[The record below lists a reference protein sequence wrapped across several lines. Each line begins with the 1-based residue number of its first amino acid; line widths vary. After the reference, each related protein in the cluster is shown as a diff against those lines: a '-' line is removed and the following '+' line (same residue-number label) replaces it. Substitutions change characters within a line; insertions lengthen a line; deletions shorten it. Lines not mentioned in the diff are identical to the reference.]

1 MKGHLFIE
9 TAKATFMAG
18 KGGDG
23 CRSFRREKYV
33 PMGGPDGGDG
43 GRGGHVILRADNNI
57 DSLLAFYYRPE
68 WRADDGGHGLGKKMH
83 GKNGAD
89 LELKIPCGTVV
100 TDLNTGEQIAD
111 LVKEND
117 EFVIARGG
125 KGGLGNCHWLT
136 STHRAPQEHTPG
148 EPGETKKVKL
158 DLKIV
163 ADIGLVGFPNA
174 GKSTLISAISHAH
187 PKVAPYPFTTR
198 YPVLG
203 AMKVEGN
210 TGSAETIK
218 VVDIPGLIK
227 NAHTGAGLGY
237 EFLRHIERT
246 LVLVFI
252 VDMAGIDGRNPSDDY
267 LTLRDEIGRYNASL
281 LKRPFIVAANKTDLP
296 ESKSFLKEFTKRT
309 RCKPLRISALT
320 GEGIAEL
327 KEAMIRLVKDQALS
341 ADG

>member
-1 MKGHLFIE
+1 VKGHLFIE
-9 TAKATFMAG
+9 TARASLMAG
-18 KGGDG
+18 KGGNG

-33 PMGGPDGGDG
+33 PRGGPDGGDG
-43 GRGGHVILRADNNI
+43 GRGGHVILRADNNV

-68 WRADDGGHGLGKKMH
+68 WRAQDGGHGRGKKMH
-83 GKNGAD
+83 GRNGAD
-89 LELKIPCGTVV
+89 LILKVPCGTVA
-100 TDLNTGEQIAD
+100 TDFTTGEQIAD

-117 EFVIARGG
+117 EFIVARGG

-136 STHRAPQEHTPG
+136 STHRAPMEHTPG
-148 EPGETKKVKL
+148 EEGETRKVKL

-174 GKSTLISAISHAH
+174 GKSTLISVISHAH
-187 PKVAPYPFTTR
+187 PKIAPYPFTTR

-203 AMKVEGN
+203 AMKPEGQS
-210 TGSAETIK
+210 GGIIK

-252 VDMAGIDGRNPSDDY
+252 VDMAGMDGRNPSDDY

-281 LKRPFIVAANKTDLP
+281 LKRPFIVAANKMDLP
-296 ESKSFLKEFTKRT
+296 ESAAFLKEFIKRT
-309 RCKPLRISALT
+309 RCKPIPISALT
-320 GEGIAEL
+320 GDGIAEL
-327 KEAMIRLVKDQALS
+327 KEAMIRLADAS
-341 ADG
+341 AE